1 MATATELE
9 ERAAKLVADGQA
21 IAQKATDE
29 NRDLTAEELEQ
40 SAKMLA
46 DIRAY
51 KKTADVLKGLAEENE
66 HFSKRKDP
74 IAGRPGTDGA
84 ADAPPQVDRRSIGQR
99 FVESEEW
106 IDFRTKVAPHGFSDK
121 GRVGA
126 SPVLNFRSLLPRR
139 EERATLLTG
148 GSDTSAGAF
157 VFNDVQP
164 GYYPQGLNRPLTI
177 RDVITVGQTNSDTVE
192 YVTMTSQTNN
202 AATIAEATTYGGT
215 TSGLKPFSEFALA
228 KVTTNVKTIA
238 HAVAATKRAL
248 SDAGQLRTLI
258 DSFLRY
264 GLEEELEDQ
273 IVAGDASGENFD
285 GIGHLS
291 GVQAGAWNTDIL
303 TTTRKARTL
312 VRTVGRDTPTAYL
325 LNPADWETIDL
336 LQDNEA
342 RYYFGGPSQMGTP
355 RLWGL
360 PVVESEAVPSGTGY
374 VGNFRKC
381 VLWEREQATI
391 QVSDSHADFFMRNLV
406 AILAEMRAAF
416 GIVQPTSI
424 VEIDLTA

>member
-1 MATATELE
+1 MATATELR
-9 ERAAKLVADGQA
+9 ERWSKIIADGQA
-21 IAQKATDE
+21 IAERAQTE
-29 NRDLTAEELEQ
+29 GRDLTAEEVEQ
-40 SAKMLA
+40 TTKALA
-46 DIRAY
+46 DARAL
-51 KKTADVLKGLAEENE
+51 KNTFTVLEGLSSE
-66 HFSKRKDP
+66 HDEATKRRDP
-74 IAGRPGTDGA
+74 VAGRPGTDGA
-84 ADAPPQVDRRSIGQR
+84 ADAAPQVDRRSIGQR

-106 IDFRTKVAPHGFSDK
+106 VDFRTKVAPHGFSDK